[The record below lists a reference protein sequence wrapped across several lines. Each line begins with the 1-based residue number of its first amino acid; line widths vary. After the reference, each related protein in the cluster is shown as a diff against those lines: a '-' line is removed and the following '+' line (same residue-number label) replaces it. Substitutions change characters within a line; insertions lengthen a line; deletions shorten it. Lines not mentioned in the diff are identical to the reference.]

1 MQDLDFRMH
10 MQVRVGQETT
20 KDFIR
25 RRKKLSGTGGGGVEE
40 KKKEASETPVTRKQK
55 GGSGVWGTSKRQE
68 DREEQ

>member
-25 RRKKLSGTGGGGVEE
+25 RRKKLSGTGGGGRG
-40 KKKEASETPVTRKQK
+40 KKER
-55 GGSGVWGTSKRQE
+55 SK
-68 DREEQ
+68 

>member
-25 RRKKLSGTGGGGVEE
+25 RRKKLSGTGGGGGG
-40 KKKEASETPVTRKQK
+40 KKRKKQ
-55 GGSGVWGTSKRQE
+55 VKRL
-68 DREEQ
+68 